1 MIDTFWQVLEDNP
14 TVVTIP
20 RRLLTDVESISLKR
34 AGFLTSA
41 SPSILLA
48 SNVLIGPDSPSRGTM
63 TSIFSVSKA
72 ASGSIAAVGGE
83 GAVHKAGNTGKGR
96 VIPRINTGTE
106 QVPAQ
111 KQSFLGK
118 DEEFNLALPNTGAY
132 LKLLAS
138 ARNHLLSLL
147 LKSRYRELPIYILR
161 ERWDGGII
169 RDNHAAKAKKYR
181 GEFTG
186 ILPSRTRKWKQ
197 FFGLSFEWVLA
208 ECLGA
213 GLVEVF
219 ETGSVGRAVRR
230 L

>member
-1 MIDTFWQVLEDNP
+1 MIDKFWQVLEANP
-14 TVVTIP
+14 TVVQIP
-20 RRLLTDVESISLKR
+20 RRLLTDLESISLKR

-41 SPSILLA
+41 SPSILA

-83 GAVHKAGNTGKGR
+83 GAVHKAGNTGKGG
-96 VIPRINTGTE
+96 VIPRINT
-106 QVPAQ
+106 Q

-118 DEEFNLALPNTGAY
+118 DEEFNLALPNTGPY

-138 ARNHLLSLL
+138 ARDHLLSLL
-147 LKSRYRELPIYILR
+147 LKSRYRELPIYLLR

-169 RDNHAAKAKKYR
+169 GDNHAARAKKYR
-181 GEFTG
+181 GEFIG

-213 GLVEVF
+213 GLIEVF